1 MREGSLSVLESN
13 LGYRFENPDL
23 LRHALTHSSANTD
36 RLKSNERL
44 EFLGDR
50 VLGLIAAD
58 MLFKAFPK
66 EREGDLGYRFTKLVR
81 RQTLVEVAQVI
92 CLGNYIIMSDG
103 ERETGGPTKDSLLA
117 DTCEAL
123 IAAIYCDGGLVP
135 ARRIVEHF
143 WTPHLSQDP
152 HPIKDAKTALQEWS
166 QANGNNLPKY
176 QTIKQSGPDH
186 KPVFCV
192 EVRIGKSSSAEG
204 KGYSKRSA
212 EQAAAANLLAQ
223 MIQ

>member
-1 MREGSLSVLESN
+1 MREGSLSVLENN

-23 LRHALTHSSANTD
+23 LRHALTHSSTNTD

-81 RQTLVEVAQVI
+81 RQTLVEVANVI

-103 ERETGGPTKDSLLA
+103 ERETGGPTKNSLLA

-166 QANGNNLPKY
+166 QANGNTLPRY

-186 KPVFCV
+186 KPFFCV
-192 EVRIGKSSSAEG
+192 EVRIGESSSAEG

-212 EQAAAANLLAQ
+212 EQAAAAKLLTQ